1 MVSWSKD
8 TLRLFKDLQIQKM
21 LKHIA
26 PEDIPASEDLYSAAE
41 LEEHLSALG
50 EPPLSLIVVGDIM
63 LGDRS
68 EKVLK
73 EQGADYLFMS
83 VGPILRR
90 AGMVLGNL
98 EGPLARNST
107 RVMRHYSYRVNPDL
121 ATALTRAG
129 ISILTLANNHALDC
143 GREGVLETLDAVA
156 QAGAAA
162 LGAGANEQLAH
173 TPVIR
178 LAGQLDIGLLGYY
191 WNRRCAATAD
201 LPGVAIGSREALA
214 ADIHALRD
222 KVDRVVVTFHMS
234 GNLRRSKGPRRISP
248 SIAAPMQS
256 SAITR
261 TSSNR
266 SRSTTAAPS
275 STA

>member
-1 MVSWSKD
+1 M
-8 TLRLFKDLQIQKM
+8 FKDLQIQKM

-107 RVMRHYSYRVNPDL
+107 RVMRHY
-121 ATALTRAG
+121 
-129 ISILTLANNHALDC
+129 
-143 GREGVLETLDAVA
+143 E
-156 QAGAAA
+156 
-162 LGAGANEQLAH
+162 
-173 TPVIR
+173 
-178 LAGQLDIGLLGYY
+178 
-191 WNRRCAATAD
+191 
-201 LPGVAIGSREALA
+201 
-214 ADIHALRD
+214 
-222 KVDRVVVTFHMS
+222 
-234 GNLRRSKGPRRISP
+234 
-248 SIAAPMQS
+248 
-256 SAITR
+256 
-261 TSSNR
+261 
-266 SRSTTAAPS
+266 
-275 STA
+275 